1 MAQGLGPERFFPHP
15 GQQVASGLQED
26 NMKHHRLTLISAS
39 LVVGAAGA
47 LIAAAPALAAPPP
60 NGCPAGY
67 QLLSVQTL
75 TAEGYHAPALVDSPT
90 SGVLSYGKPANGDGY
105 VCGVKRGNQLTPFG
119 LPVYEFADN
128 TLPASS

>member
-1 MAQGLGPERFFPHP
+1 L
-15 GQQVASGLQED
+15 
-26 NMKHHRLTLISAS
+26 KHLRLAPIIVP

-47 LIAAAPALAAPPP
+47 VIAAAPALAAPPS

-75 TAEGYHAPALVDSPT
+75 TAEGYKVPALVDSPT
-90 SGVLSYGKPANGDGY
+90 SGVLSYGKPGDGDGY
-105 VCGVKRGNQLTPFG
+105 VCGVQLGNQLTPSG
-119 LPVYEFADN
+119 LPVYEFVDN